1 MCLVTQLCPTLCNPM
16 DCSKPGLPVHHQL
29 PEFTQT
35 HVHWVGD
42 VIQLFATPWTVTHQ
56 APLSMGLF
64 QGNWSGLS
72 FPPPGDLAD
81 LGSENMSPALKMD
94 SLVLSNCVCVCVCV
108 CVHVHAHTHTV
119 MSDSATPWTVTCQA
133 PLSMQFY
140 RQEYWRGLSFLL
152 QGIFPTQGLN
162 PHLLRLLHWQAYS
175 LPLSHLGSSYWI
187 IRKHLV
193 NIYMCLPQWLNGK
206 ESVCNAGDTGLNPG
220 SRRSPGG
227 GNGNPLKYSC
237 LEIPWAEEPGRL
249 QSMGSLRA
257 GHASI

>member
-1 MCLVTQLCPTLCNPM
+1 MFSGQYILRIFVYWVLCLVIQLCPTLCNAM
-16 DCSKPGLPVHHQL
+16 DC
-29 PEFTQT
+29 
-35 HVHWVGD
+35 
-42 VIQLFATPWTVTHQ
+42 
-56 APLSMGLF
+56 
-64 QGNWSGLS
+64 N
-72 FPPPGDLAD
+72 PPGSSVHGTFSRQLEWVVISTSR
-81 LGSENMSPALKMD
+81 GSCRPRERKHVSCPEDGFFSIKQL
-94 SLVLSNCVCVCVCV
+94 CVCVCV

-162 PHLLRLLHWQAYS
+162 PHLLCLLYWQAYS

-237 LEIPWAEEPGRL
+237 LEIPWTEEPGGL
-249 QSMGSLRA
+249 
-257 GHASI
+257 